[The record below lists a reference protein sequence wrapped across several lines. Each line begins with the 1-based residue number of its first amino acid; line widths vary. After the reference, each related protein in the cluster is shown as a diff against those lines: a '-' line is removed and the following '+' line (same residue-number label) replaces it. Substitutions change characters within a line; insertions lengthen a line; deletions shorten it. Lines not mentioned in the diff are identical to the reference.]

1 MTKEERRAMRLER
14 KQNAKEAKE
23 KNRENCGTLKEQY
36 ANLWFIYKFIFRT
49 SPKLVFI
56 RIPLLMLQTVQT
68 MVSIFF
74 VREIINELTE
84 GKSVRR
90 VIVLAGAMALIAFAL
105 NTFAAFLGRRDS
117 IEGDRFNFKVQKY
130 LAESVM
136 EMSYETIENP
146 DMQNYVRMAQYNRF
160 GIALQYTTAVVS
172 GIFNLIGVGA
182 IVFTLNPTVI
192 LIIAVTSTVRFLLER
207 YQRNFPRLFSMR
219 RIQYLRN
226 NDYSLGLM
234 RDIKFGKE
242 IRIADIG
249 DWLAGFAEETWR
261 DKLFPIDREFTRK
274 YLGFG
279 NINSILG
286 AVQDILVY
294 TVLAL
299 EVIFSAMT
307 VGDFSMYLT
316 AANTFS
322 GAIMGVA
329 TNYSY
334 LMLETTWYIKDY
346 RRCLDLV
353 KKQREEGGK
362 THIGVPANAKI
373 EFRDVSFK
381 YPDTDNIVLSHV
393 NITIEAGE
401 ALSVVGINGSGKT
414 TFVKLLCRLYEP
426 TEGDIFIN
434 GVNSKDI
441 PLTEY
446 YRLLGVV
453 FQDFSLFNFT
463 VGENITMSTEHDEER
478 LRESIKK
485 SGLESRIE
493 TLPHGT
499 DTYMF
504 KEFEPDGIELSGGE
518 GQKVAIARAIYKEA
532 PIVVF
537 DEPTSAL
544 DPIAEYNIYRN
555 FYDLAEQRTAIYI
568 SHRLS
573 STRFTD
579 RTAVF
584 ANNTIAEYGTHDELM
599 RIEDGIYRKLF
610 LMQAQYYR
618 E

>member
-1 MTKEERRAMRLER
+1 M
-14 KQNAKEAKE
+14 
-23 KNRENCGTLKEQY
+23 
-36 ANLWFIYKFIFRT
+36 
-49 SPKLVFI
+49 
-56 RIPLLMLQTVQT
+56 
-68 MVSIFF
+68 
-74 VREIINELTE
+74 
-84 GKSVRR
+84 
-90 VIVLAGAMALIAFAL
+90 
-105 NTFAAFLGRRDS
+105 
-117 IEGDRFNFKVQKY
+117 
-130 LAESVM
+130 
-136 EMSYETIENP
+136 
-146 DMQNYVRMAQYNRF
+146 
-160 GIALQYTTAVVS
+160 
-172 GIFNLIGVGA
+172 
-182 IVFTLNPTVI
+182 
-192 LIIAVTSTVRFLLER
+192 
-207 YQRNFPRLFSMR
+207 
-219 RIQYLRN
+219 
-226 NDYSLGLM
+226 
-234 RDIKFGKE
+234 
-242 IRIADIG
+242 
-249 DWLAGFAEETWR
+249 
-261 DKLFPIDREFTRK
+261 
-274 YLGFG
+274 
-279 NINSILG
+279 
-286 AVQDILVY
+286 Y

-329 TNYSY
+329 ANYSY

-555 FYDLAEQRTAIYI
+555 FHDLAEQRTAIYI